1 MCLDKLCEEENIV
14 INKKYKDVLFTETQI
29 SGSDVI
35 LVKPMTFMN
44 ESGRAVS
51 FIKKSYELDNNDFI
65 IVYDDIDIPISEIKI
80 KERGNAGTHKGLKSV
95 LNHLGSNDV
104 PRIKIGINN
113 PNYKVRNMVKY
124 VLTPLKGKYLEELLI
139 GVYKAKDSIMEIIKN
154 GLANAMNKYNRRIN
168 LLASDTEAE

>member
-14 INKKYKDVLFTETQI
+14 INKKYKDILYAETRI
-29 SGSDVI
+29 SGSDVV

-51 FIKKSYELDNNDFI
+51 FIKKSFELENRDFLI
-65 IVYDDIDIPISEIKI
+65 IYDDIDIPVSEIKI
-80 KERGNAGTHKGLKSV
+80 KERGNAGTHKGMKSV
-95 LNHLGSNDV
+95 LNHLGSNNV
-104 PRIKIGINN
+104 PRVKIGIKN
-113 PNYKVRNMVKY
+113 PDYKVRDIVRY

-139 GVYKAKDSIMEIIKN
+139 GVYKAKDSVMEIIKN
-154 GLANAMNKYNRRIN
+154 GLTNAMNKYNRRVK